1 MYEVTVYGRDGCPRC
16 FYVKTKASQL
26 KNVHLTEIHD
36 NEILKEMSVK
46 YGTDELPMSVVD
58 GEFYDFAR
66 MKTWTDDRKREE

>member
-16 FYVKTKASQL
+16 FYVSRKASQL

-58 GEFYDFAR
+58 GEFYEFAT
-66 MKTWTDDRKREE
+66 MKA